1 MKRACKILTNKRMF
15 LSEIHLLPLKINN
28 YKQMKQ
34 QFSLYTNFKIAILLM
49 VFGLSLTSCEDYLDQ
64 KPTDGLVLEEY
75 WKNKEEVLSTLGGAY
90 QLFSEL
96 DYLLFIHGEIRG
108 DMLQPNGTVTG
119 GSERNVMSA
128 NIETNQF
135 FARWDNFYKAINICN
150 HVIELTP
157 GVQDPTFTEY
167 RKQQMVSE
175 ATFLRGL
182 IYFYLVRI
190 WQDVPFVTEPT
201 TTDDGEFFPP
211 VTPGTE
217 ILESI
222 KADLIDI
229 RNRMPDHPTIEQSKS
244 RATAG
249 AVNALLADISLWN
262 FDYDDCIA
270 YIEAVENSGQYFL
283 LPATEWFQNYNP
295 GFSLENIFEIYFDQ
309 SFGQANNFATRTYSS
324 TSNGIYYFGSEY
336 AQEVLSVETTEAG
349 ELIRGNGS
357 LSNNH
362 QIWKYAGAI
371 PDKTTLRP
379 GNTNRSANFIVY
391 RLADLFLMKAEAYSQ
406 KASPDFA
413 QALLYLN
420 AIRIRS
426 NMAPYPQFSR
436 AQDFEDAI
444 LLERAKELAFEG
456 KRWFDLLRMG
466 RRNDYARKDDLI
478 EILIQNVPSS
488 QKLVL
493 KSRLS
498 DPNGWYMPIHI
509 FEIDRNKNLKQNSYY
524 DENK

>member
-1 MKRACKILTNKRMF
+1 MNR
-15 LSEIHLLPLKINN
+15 
-28 YKQMKQ
+28 
-34 QFSLYTNFKIAILLM
+34 QFSQYISFNIAILLM
-49 VFGLSLTSCEDYLDQ
+49 TFLVLLTSCEDFLDQ

-90 QLFSEL
+90 QLLSEL
-96 DYLLFIHGEIRG
+96 DYLLFIHGELRG

-119 GSERNVMSA
+119 GSERAVMSA
-128 NIETNQF
+128 NIETNQW

-150 HVIELTP
+150 HVIELAP
-157 GVQDPTFTEY
+157 GVQDPTFTDY
-167 RKQQMVSE
+167 QKQQMVSE
-175 ATFLRGL
+175 ATFIRSLC
-182 IYFYLVRI
+182 YFYLVRV
-190 WQDVPFVTEPT
+190 WQDVPYVTKPT
-201 TTDDGEFFPP
+201 TTDEGDFFPA
-211 VTPGTE
+211 VTSGEE
-217 ILESI
+217 ILKSI

-229 RNRMPDHPTIEQSKS
+229 RNRMPDHPTIEESKS

-262 FDYDDCIA
+262 FEYDDCIT
-270 YIEAVENSGQYFL
+270 YIDAVENSGLYFL
-283 LPATEWFQNYNP
+283 LPSTEWFQNFNP
-295 GFSLENIFEIYFDQ
+295 GFSLESIFEIYFDQ
-309 SFGQANNFATRTYSS
+309 TMGQGNNFASRTYSS
-324 TSNGIYYFGSEY
+324 TSGGIYYFGSEY
-336 AQEVLSVETTEAG
+336 AQEILSVETTEAG

-379 GNTNRSANFIVY
+379 GNLNTSANFIVY
-391 RLADLFLMKAEAYSQ
+391 RLADLYLMKAEAYSQ
-406 KASPDFA
+406 KEAPDFGM
-413 QALLYLN
+413 ALEYLN
-420 AIRIRS
+420 YVRFRS
-426 NMAPYPQFSR
+426 NMAPYAQFTS
-436 AQDFEDAI
+436 ASAFEDAI

-466 RRNDYARKDDLI
+466 RRNDFARKDNLI
-478 EILIQNVPSS
+478 EILIQNVPST

-509 FEIDRNKNLKQNSYY
+509 NEIDRNKNLKQNSYY
-524 DENK
+524 DENN

>member
-1 MKRACKILTNKRMF
+1 
-15 LSEIHLLPLKINN
+15 
-28 YKQMKQ
+28 MKQ
-34 QFSLYTNFKIAILLM
+34 QFSQYTTFKIAILLM
-49 VFGLSLTSCEDYLDQ
+49 IFGVSLISCEDYLDQ

-96 DYLLFIHGEIRG
+96 DYNLFIHGQLRG
-108 DMLQPNGTVTG
+108 DMLTTNGVRTG
-119 GSERNVMSA
+119 ISERNIMTG
-128 NIETNQF
+128 NIETNNF
-135 FARWDNFYKAINICN
+135 FARWDKFYSAINICN
-150 HVIELTP
+150 HVIKFAPLVE
-157 GVQDPTFTEY
+157 DPTFTDY
-167 RKQQMVSE
+167 SKQQYVSE

-190 WQDVPFVTEPT
+190 WNDVPFVVEPT
-201 TTDDGEFFPP
+201 TTDEGEFFPP
-211 VTPGTE
+211 LTSGDI
-217 ILESI
+217 ILKSI
-222 KADLIDI
+222 KDDLIAI
-229 RNRMPDHPTIEQSKS
+229 RNRMPDHPTIEKSRS

-262 FDYDDCIA
+262 FEYDDCIT
-270 YIEAVENSGQYFL
+270 YIDAVENSDQYFL
-283 LPATEWFQNYNP
+283 LPATEWYQNFNP

-309 SFGQANNFATRTYSS
+309 AIGQGNSFSTRAYSVADAN
-324 TSNGIYYFGSEY
+324 IYYFGSDF
-336 AQEVLSVETTEAG
+336 AQEILSVEISEAG

-379 GNTNRSANFIVY
+379 GNLNTTANFIVY
-391 RLADLFLMKAEAYSQ
+391 RLADLYLMKAEAYSQ
-406 KASPDFA
+406 KAAPDFDR
-413 QALLYLN
+413 ALLYLN
-420 AIRIRS
+420 RIRLRA
-426 NMAPYPQFSR
+426 NMAPYTQFSS
-436 AQDFEDAI
+436 AVDFEDAI

-466 RRNDYARKDDLI
+466 RRNNFARKGDLI

-509 FEIDRNKNLKQNSYY
+509 NELNRNKFIQQNPYY

>member
-1 MKRACKILTNKRMF
+1 MNR
-15 LSEIHLLPLKINN
+15 
-28 YKQMKQ
+28 
-34 QFSLYTNFKIAILLM
+34 QFSQYISFNIAILLM
-49 VFGLSLTSCEDYLDQ
+49 TFLVLLTSCEDFLDQ

-90 QLFSEL
+90 QLLSEL
-96 DYLLFIHGEIRG
+96 DYLLFIHGELRG

-119 GSERNVMSA
+119 GSERAVMSA
-128 NIETNQF
+128 NIETNQW

-150 HVIELTP
+150 HVIELAP
-157 GVQDPTFTEY
+157 GVQDPTFTDY
-167 RKQQMVSE
+167 QKQQMVSE
-175 ATFLRGL
+175 ATFIRSLC
-182 IYFYLVRI
+182 YFYLVRV
-190 WQDVPFVTEPT
+190 WQDVPYVTKPT
-201 TTDDGEFFPP
+201 TTDEGDFFPA
-211 VTPGTE
+211 VTSGEE
-217 ILESI
+217 ILKNI

-229 RNRMPDHPTIEQSKS
+229 RNRMPDHPTIEESKS

-262 FDYDDCIA
+262 FEYDDCIT
-270 YIEAVENSGQYFL
+270 YIDAVENSGLYFL
-283 LPATEWFQNYNP
+283 LPSTEWFQNFNP
-295 GFSLENIFEIYFDQ
+295 GFSLESIFEIYFDQ
-309 SFGQANNFATRTYSS
+309 TMGQGNNFASRTYSS
-324 TSNGIYYFGSEY
+324 TSGGIYYFGSEY
-336 AQEVLSVETTEAG
+336 AQEILSVETTEAG

-379 GNTNRSANFIVY
+379 GNLNTSANFIVY
-391 RLADLFLMKAEAYSQ
+391 RLADLYLMKAEAYSQ
-406 KASPDFA
+406 KEAPDFGM
-413 QALLYLN
+413 ALEYLN
-420 AIRIRS
+420 YVRFRS
-426 NMAPYPQFSR
+426 NMAPYAQFTS
-436 AQDFEDAI
+436 ASAFEDAI

-466 RRNDYARKDDLI
+466 RRNDFARKDNLI
-478 EILIQNVPSS
+478 EILIQNVPST

-509 FEIDRNKNLKQNSYY
+509 NEIDRNKNLKQNSYY
-524 DENK
+524 DENN

>member
-1 MKRACKILTNKRMF
+1 MNR
-15 LSEIHLLPLKINN
+15 
-28 YKQMKQ
+28 
-34 QFSLYTNFKIAILLM
+34 QFSQYISFNIAILLM
-49 VFGLSLTSCEDYLDQ
+49 TFLVLLTSCEDFLDQ

-90 QLFSEL
+90 QLLSEL
-96 DYLLFIHGEIRG
+96 DYLLFIHGELRG

-119 GSERNVMSA
+119 GSERAVMSA
-128 NIETNQF
+128 NIETNQW

-150 HVIELTP
+150 HVIELAP
-157 GVQDPTFTEY
+157 GVQDPTFTDY
-167 RKQQMVSE
+167 QKQQMVSE
-175 ATFLRGL
+175 ATFIRSLC
-182 IYFYLVRI
+182 YFYLVRV
-190 WQDVPFVTEPT
+190 WQDVPYITKPT
-201 TTDDGEFFPP
+201 TTDEGDFFPA
-211 VTPGTE
+211 VTSGEE
-217 ILESI
+217 ILKNI

-229 RNRMPDHPTIEQSKS
+229 RNRMPDHPTIEESKS

-262 FDYDDCIA
+262 FEYDDCIT
-270 YIEAVENSGQYFL
+270 YIDAVENSGLYFL
-283 LPATEWFQNYNP
+283 LPSTEWFQNFNP
-295 GFSLENIFEIYFDQ
+295 GFSLESIFEIYFDQ
-309 SFGQANNFATRTYSS
+309 TMGQGNNFASRTYSS
-324 TSNGIYYFGSEY
+324 TSGGIYYFGSEY
-336 AQEVLSVETTEAG
+336 AQEILSVETTEAG

-379 GNTNRSANFIVY
+379 GNLNTSANFIVY
-391 RLADLFLMKAEAYSQ
+391 RLADLYLMKAEAYSQ
-406 KASPDFA
+406 KEAPDFGM
-413 QALLYLN
+413 ALEYLN
-420 AIRIRS
+420 YVRFRS
-426 NMAPYPQFSR
+426 NMAPYAQFTS
-436 AQDFEDAI
+436 ASAFEDAI

-466 RRNDYARKDDLI
+466 RRNDFARKDNLI
-478 EILIQNVPSS
+478 EILIQNVPST

-509 FEIDRNKNLKQNSYY
+509 NEIDRNKNLKQNSYY
-524 DENK
+524 DENN

>member
-1 MKRACKILTNKRMF
+1 MVYEFYSKMMKRQNSKYKFSKICLLLIAF
-15 LSEIHLLPLKINN
+15 GALLS
-28 YKQMKQ
+28 
-34 QFSLYTNFKIAILLM
+34 
-49 VFGLSLTSCEDYLDQ
+49 SCEDFLDQ

-96 DYLLFIHGEIRG
+96 DYLLFIHGELRG

-119 GSERNVMSA
+119 VSERAVMSA
-128 NIETNQF
+128 NIETNQW

-150 HVIELTP
+150 HVIKFAP
-157 GVQDPTFTEY
+157 DVQDPTFTDY
-167 RKQQMVSE
+167 AKQQMVSE
-175 ATFLRGL
+175 ATFIRSLT
-182 IYFYLVRI
+182 YFYLVRI
-190 WQDVPFVTEPT
+190 WKNVPYVTEPT
-201 TTDDGEFFPP
+201 TTDEGDFFPGL
-211 VTPGTE
+211 TPGEE
-217 ILESI
+217 ILENI

-229 RNRMPDHPTIEQSKS
+229 RNKMPDHPTVEKNKS

-262 FDYDDCIA
+262 FEYDDCIT
-270 YIEAVENSGQYFL
+270 YIEAVETSGLYFL
-283 LPATEWFQNYNP
+283 LPATEWFQNFNP

-309 SFGQANNFATRTYSS
+309 ASGQGNNFASRTYSS
-324 TSNGIYYFGSEY
+324 TSGGIYYYGSEY
-336 AQEVLSVETTEAG
+336 AKEILSVETTEAG

-357 LSNNH
+357 LSNNY

-371 PDKTTLRP
+371 ADKTTLRP
-379 GNTNRSANFIVY
+379 GNLNTSANFIVY
-391 RLADLFLMKAEAYSQ
+391 RMADLYLMKAEAYSQ
-406 KASPDFA
+406 KESPDFSL
-413 QALLYLN
+413 ALEYLN
-420 AIRIRS
+420 KIRERS
-426 NMAPYPQFSR
+426 NMSPYAQFST

-466 RRNDYARKDDLI
+466 RRNEYARQDNLI
-478 EILIQNVPSS
+478 EILIQNVPST

-498 DPNGWYMPIHI
+498 DPNGWYMPIHSS
-509 FEIDRNKNLKQNSYY
+509 EIDRNPNLTQNQYY
-524 DENK
+524 DEN

>member
-1 MKRACKILTNKRMF
+1 MMLRQISDYKSFKVY
-15 LSEIHLLPLKINN
+15 LLLI
-28 YKQMKQ
+28 M
-34 QFSLYTNFKIAILLM
+34 
-49 VFGLSLTSCEDYLDQ
+49 FGLSLTACEDFLDQ

-90 QLFSEL
+90 QLLSEL

-119 GSERNVMSA
+119 LSERNVMSA
-128 NIETNQF
+128 NIETNQW

-150 HVIELTP
+150 HVIEFAP
-157 GVQDPTFTEY
+157 DVDDPTFTDY
-167 RKQQMVSE
+167 AKQQMVSE
-175 ATFLRGL
+175 ATFIRSLC
-182 IYFYLVRI
+182 YFYLVRI
-190 WQDVPFVTEPT
+190 WKNVPFITEPT
-201 TTDDGEFFPP
+201 TTDEGEFFPES
-211 VTPGTE
+211 TPGEE
-217 ILESI
+217 ILQNI
-222 KADLIDI
+222 KADLIET
-229 RNRMPDHPTIEQSKS
+229 RNRMPDHPTIEKSKS

-262 FDYDDCIA
+262 FEYEDCIT

-309 SFGQANNFATRTYSS
+309 AAGQANNFANRTYSS
-324 TSNGIYYFGSEY
+324 TAGGIYYYGSEY
-336 AQEVLSVETTEAG
+336 AQEILSVETTEAG

-371 PDKTTLRP
+371 ADKTTLRP
-379 GNTNRSANFIVY
+379 GNLNRSANFIVY
-391 RLADLFLMKAEAYSQ
+391 RLADLYLMKAEAYSQ
-406 KASPDFA
+406 KAAPDFA
-413 QALLYLN
+413 QALTYLN
-420 AIRIRS
+420 AIRERS
-426 NMAPYPQFSR
+426 NMPPYAQFSTP
-436 AQDFEDAI
+436 QEFEDAI

-466 RRNDYARKDDLI
+466 RRNDFARKDLLI
-478 EILIQNVPSS
+478 EILIQNVPST

-509 FEIDRNKNLKQNSYY
+509 SEIDRNANLVQNPYY
-524 DENK
+524 DEN

>member
-1 MKRACKILTNKRMF
+1 MMTTMKR
-15 LSEIHLLPLKINN
+15 H
-28 YKQMKQ
+28 
-34 QFSLYTNFKIAILLM
+34 FSKYPTFKIVMLLM
-49 VFGLSLTSCEDYLDQ
+49 TFFVSLTSCEDFLDQ

-96 DYLLFIHGEIRG
+96 DYHFFIHGELRG

-119 GSERNVMSA
+119 GSERAVMSA
-128 NIETNQF
+128 NIETNQW
-135 FARWDNFYKAINICN
+135 FARWDNFYKTINICN
-150 HVIELTP
+150 HVIDLAP
-157 GVQDPTFTEY
+157 GVQDPTFTDY
-167 RKQQMVSE
+167 LKQQYVSE
-175 ATFLRGL
+175 ATFLRSL
-182 IYFYLVRI
+182 VYFYLVRV
-190 WQDVPFVTEPT
+190 WKDVPFVTEPT
-201 TTDDGEFFPP
+201 TTDEGEFFPG
-211 VTPGTE
+211 VTSGEE
-217 ILESI
+217 ILDSI
-222 KADLIDI
+222 KADLIEI
-229 RNRMPDHPTIEQSKS
+229 RNRMPDYPTIEQTKS

-262 FDYDDCIA
+262 FEYDDCIA

-283 LPATEWFQNYNP
+283 LPATEWFENFNP

-309 SFGQANNFATRTYSS
+309 TKGQGNSFAGRTYSS
-324 TSNGIYYFGSEY
+324 TPAGIYYFGSEY
-336 AQEVLSVETTEAG
+336 AKEVLSVETTEAG

-371 PDKTTLRP
+371 ADKTTLRP
-379 GNTNRSANFIVY
+379 GNLNASANFIIY
-391 RLADLFLMKAEAYSQ
+391 RLADLYLMKAEAYSQ
-406 KASPDFA
+406 KESPDFA
-413 QALLYLN
+413 RALQYLN
-420 AIRIRS
+420 AIRERS
-426 NMAPYPQFSR
+426 NMAPYTQFSN
-436 AQDFEDAI
+436 AQAFEDAI

-466 RRNDYARKDDLI
+466 RRNNYARSGDLI
-478 EILIQNVPSS
+478 EILIQNVPST

-493 KSRLS
+493 QSRLG

>member
-1 MKRACKILTNKRMF
+1 
-15 LSEIHLLPLKINN
+15 
-28 YKQMKQ
+28 MKQ
-34 QFSLYTNFKIAILLM
+34 AFSSNYIIKIALLLLTI
-49 VFGLSLTSCEDYLDQ
+49 GIALTSCTDYLDQ

-96 DYLLFIHGEIRG
+96 DYLLFVHGELRG
-108 DMLQPNGTVTG
+108 DMLQPNGTRTG
-119 GSERNVMSA
+119 SSERAVMSA
-128 NIETNQF
+128 NIETNQW
-135 FARWDNFYKAINICN
+135 FARWDNFYKTINICN

-157 GVQDPTFTEY
+157 DVQDPTFTDY
-167 RKQQMVSE
+167 LKQQMVSE
-175 ATFLRGL
+175 ATFIRSLC
-182 IYFYLVRI
+182 YFYLVRV
-190 WQDVPFVTEPT
+190 WKDVPFITNPT
-201 TTDDGEFFPP
+201 TTDEGEFFPP
-211 VTPGTE
+211 VTSGE
-217 ILESI
+217 LILDSI
-222 KADLIDI
+222 KADLVEI
-229 RNRMPDHPTIEQSKS
+229 RNKMPDHPTIEKNKS

-262 FDYDDCIA
+262 FEYDDCIT
-270 YIEAVENSGQYFL
+270 YVEAVENSGQYFL
-283 LPATEWFQNYNP
+283 LPATEWFHNYNP

-309 SFGQANNFATRTYSS
+309 AAGQGNNFTNRTYSS
-324 TSNGIYYFGSEY
+324 TSAGIYYFGSEY
-336 AQEVLSVETTEAG
+336 AKEILSVETTEAG

-371 PDKTTLRP
+371 ADKTTLRP
-379 GNTNRSANFIVY
+379 GNTSTSANFIIY
-391 RLADLFLMKAEAYSQ
+391 RLADLYLMKAEAYSQ
-406 KASPDFA
+406 KASPDFVK
-413 QALLYLN
+413 ALEYLN
-420 AIRIRS
+420 AVRERS
-426 NMAPYPQFSR
+426 NMAPYAPFTS
-436 AQDFEDAI
+436 AQAFEDAI

-466 RRNDYARKDDLI
+466 RRNDYARKDNLI
-478 EILIQNVPSS
+478 EILIQNVPST

-509 FEIDRNKNLKQNSYY
+509 TEIDRNKNLKQNSYY